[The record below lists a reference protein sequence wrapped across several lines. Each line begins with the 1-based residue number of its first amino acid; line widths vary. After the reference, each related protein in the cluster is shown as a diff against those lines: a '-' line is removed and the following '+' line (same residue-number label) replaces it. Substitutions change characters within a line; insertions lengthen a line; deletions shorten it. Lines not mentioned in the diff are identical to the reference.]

1 MNESMTGI
9 LKSLW
14 AHISYP
20 RRRQA
25 GWLVMLAILASFAE
39 IISLGAV
46 LPFIGVLTQPDK
58 VLAYPLVA
66 EIAQL
71 FGIENGNEL
80 VLPLTLAFALAAV
93 VAGSMRLLL
102 LWGTLNLGSRT
113 GVDLSIEVYKRT
125 LYQPYMVHIQRSR
138 VVR

>member
-14 AHISYP
+14 AHISNP

-25 GWLVMLAILASFAE
+25 GWLLMLAILTSFAE

-66 EIAQL
+66 EIAQF

-80 VLPLTLAFALAAV
+80 VLPLTLAFA
-93 VAGSMRLLL
+93 SSCCSSRLLCAYCCFGEL
-102 LWGTLNLGSRT
+102 
-113 GVDLSIEVYKRT
+113 
-125 LYQPYMVHIQRSR
+125 
-138 VVR
+138 